1 MITGTLII
9 EQLLNGL
16 VLGCMYAAVASGLT
30 LIWGTMKMLNFAH
43 GEFFMLGG
51 YTLYFAF
58 TTFGVPVF
66 ASLIL
71 AVVIVFFL
79 GGLAEK
85 VVIHP
90 LLDRPGW
97 ELSPLIVT
105 VGVSIFLQNFALKIW
120 GERFKNIPYFI
131 EGTQE
136 FLGFRMANQRILI
149 FVVTAVVMLGFWIFI
164 KKAKFGF
171 GLRATAQDRDAAIL
185 MGVNVKRIYTITFG
199 LSCAMAALA
208 AALLAPIFSINPWM
222 GHAAL
227 TKGFITV
234 VLGGLGSFEGAIL
247 GGIILGVAES
257 LAVLVLSSEWKDV
270 VAFALF
276 IVVLIIRPSGLFGT
290 KEW

>member
-66 ASLIL
+66 ASLVL

-79 GGLAEK
+79 GGLTEK

-105 VGVSIFLQNFALKIW
+105 VGVSIFC
-120 GERFKNIPYFI
+120 
-131 EGTQE
+131 
-136 FLGFRMANQRILI
+136 RIL
-149 FVVTAVVMLGFWIFI
+149 
-164 KKAKFGF
+164 
-171 GLRATAQDRDAAIL
+171 
-185 MGVNVKRIYTITFG
+185 
-199 LSCAMAALA
+199 
-208 AALLAPIFSINPWM
+208 P
-222 GHAAL
+222 
-227 TKGFITV
+227 
-234 VLGGLGSFEGAIL
+234 
-247 GGIILGVAES
+247 
-257 LAVLVLSSEWKDV
+257 
-270 VAFALF
+270 
-276 IVVLIIRPSGLFGT
+276 
-290 KEW
+290 